1 MAVKKIK
8 TGQEAE
14 SPETPVAES
23 QAGQKPSGGQAG
35 DNAENGVSTGQ
46 NPETESGEDVS
57 GKPLAKVLVALRPIL
72 YLARQYKAG
81 DSLPVNNTEMAEAW
95 IGAGSAEWR
104 EEKGGRFFP

>member
-35 DNAENGVSTGQ
+35 DNAENGAGTGQ
-46 NPETESGEDVS
+46 NPETESGEDIS